1 MKGLQ
6 LLPTFHRCTTA
17 NVHINTLSLLKM
29 ISIIEL
35 STVPVVAPLGAL
47 ASEGD
52 DQWRTSSPTGPV
64 SDLEAAP

>member
-1 MKGLQ
+1 MHYCQRAHQHFK
-6 LLPTFHRCTTA
+6 FAENDFNNR
-17 NVHINTLSLLKM
+17 
-29 ISIIEL
+29 EL

-64 SDLEAAP
+64 SDPEAAP